1 MKTRL
6 PNGALM
12 DLDLMIF
19 ELEKE
24 LRSVNKTLAIL
35 RRQENDPSYIPVSAE
50 EFYRLYALR
59 HRRIPKPT

>member
-1 MKTRL
+1 
-6 PNGALM
+6 M

-24 LRSVNKTLAIL
+24 LRTVNKTLAIL
-35 RRQENDPSYIPVSAE
+35 RRLENDPSYIPVSAE
-50 EFYRLYALR
+50 EFYRLYTLR